1 MELSVGDRIVVESE
15 RVGQPTREGV
25 VEEVL
30 SSNPLRVRAR
40 WDDGH
45 VSIFVP
51 EAGVVRVQH
60 AERMTASAGLRQE
73 GDA

>member
-1 MELSVGDRIVVESE
+1 MELTVGDRIVVESE
-15 RVGQPTREGV
+15 RVGQPAREGV

-40 WDDGH
+40 WDDGK

-51 EAGVVRVQH
+51 EAGVARVQH
-60 AERMTASAGLRQE
+60 AERMTASSSRRQE
-73 GDA
+73 GEA